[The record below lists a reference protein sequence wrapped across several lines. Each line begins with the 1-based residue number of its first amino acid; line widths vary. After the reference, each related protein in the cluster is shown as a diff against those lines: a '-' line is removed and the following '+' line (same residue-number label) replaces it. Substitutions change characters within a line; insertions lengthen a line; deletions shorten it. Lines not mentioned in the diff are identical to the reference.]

1 MSHGHRVVAA
11 GQVLAALD
19 RYDSIIDVR
28 SEGEFAEDHIPG
40 AINCPVLHDAERA
53 EVGTMDRQQSGFEA
67 RRRGAALVSRNI
79 AFHLE
84 HAFHDKPR
92 DWRPLVYCW
101 RGGNRSGAMAHILE
115 RVGWRAEQLEGGYRA
130 YRRAIVAALEE
141 LPQRLSWIVICG
153 PTGSG
158 KSRLLQQLALAGAQT
173 LDLEALA
180 SHRGSVLG
188 GLPAQP
194 QPGQKLFESKLW
206 DILRRADPG
215 RPVYVESES
224 RKVGELRVPDALLAH
239 MRAAP
244 CVRLEAAM
252 DVRIGLLRDEYAH
265 FEDDVSLLASM
276 LDRLV
281 ELHGRNRIA
290 HWQQLAERGAWDL
303 LVEELLRDHYDPA
316 YRRSLA
322 RNFSRAGDARPLPI
336 AAAGTEAFADAARE
350 LLGASAA
357 AGNYFEAGAASAPAL
372 AASR

>member
-1 MSHGHRVVAA
+1 
-11 GQVLAALD
+11 
-19 RYDSIIDVR
+19 
-28 SEGEFAEDHIPG
+28 
-40 AINCPVLHDAERA
+40 
-53 EVGTMDRQQSGFEA
+53 
-67 RRRGAALVSRNI
+67 
-79 AFHLE
+79 
-84 HAFHDKPR
+84 
-92 DWRPLVYCW
+92 VYCW

-115 RVGWRAEQLEGGYRA
+115 RVGWRADQLEGGYRA

-141 LPQRLSWIVICG
+141 LPQRLSFIVICG

-206 DILRRADPG
+206 DILRRADAS

-224 RKVGELRVPDALLAH
+224 RKVGELRVPDALLAR

-244 CVRLEAAM
+244 CVRLEAPM
-252 DVRIGLLRDEYAH
+252 PVRIGLLRAEYAH
-265 FEDDVSLLASM
+265 FEADVSLLASQ

-281 ELHGRNRIA
+281 ELHGRDRIA
-290 HWQQLAERGAWDL
+290 HWRQLAGRGAWDP

-322 RNFSRAGDARPLPI
+322 RNFSRAGDAPLLPI
-336 AAAGTEAFADAARE
+336 ADARAEAFAAAARQ
-350 LLGASAA
+350 LLGAPG
-357 AGNYFEAGAASAPAL
+357 AGSYFDAGAAPAPAL